1 MYSDRSFDIL
11 KKSIIL
17 VEMNIN
23 AFCKVHIVTYSDIL
37 ACYIYSVAVLS
48 DNQFNTR
55 CYQVITS
62 STMTSK

>member
-23 AFCKVHIVTYSDIL
+23 AFCKVHIVTYSDVL
-37 ACYIYSVAVLS
+37 ACYIYSVDVF
-48 DNQFNTR
+48 NQFNTR